1 MSLRNEGVNDAARF
15 RNLLPRLKSHLARAD
30 QPLEFCGT
38 GVRHSVFG
46 DLHVTE
52 DASIAAPLKTY
63 DSWLN
68 YESPAHCNDKIRI
81 QRTKGGELP
90 SSWRK
95 TLDPDDFPHLATE
108 SVCCRSDSIFYS
120 FYQATDDRLN
130 NVTSVLCGLL
140 PMILNQKSSFLQ
152 LLRNSH
158 EYSGA
163 GKTFFQHVSSCDALG
178 RMFEVDSAAA
188 NVYINH
194 EEDKLRAL
202 RGYSLELSVTVI
214 SPLTQKTHSSRLLQ
228 FVISRLAFTE
238 DTRRKSLHN
247 HNSLWA
253 HYEEILTNIRECLDA
268 DYESRDNF
276 WTMRSLF
283 HIPPEPMSHSA
294 SKQTP
299 HQARFRRPYLRR
311 PYLLRPHFLQRCLSL
326 LPSELQRLSPKN
338 SLPMTAAPRR
348 TPGGLRIIAK
358 AGFGEGDVIT
368 AAPRQ
373 PRSAKPGARVTE
385 PE

>member
-30 QPLEFCGT
+30 QPSEFCGT

-68 YESPAHCNDKIRI
+68 YESPAHC
-81 QRTKGGELP
+81 
-90 SSWRK
+90 
-95 TLDPDDFPHLATE
+95 
-108 SVCCRSDSIFYS
+108 RSDSIFYS

-140 PMILNQKSSFLQ
+140 LMILNQESSFLQ

-178 RMFEVDSAAA
+178 RMIVYAVNHECPYSTMLLIEATGQFRRRRQRGYKCLVSELPNQEVDSAAA

-194 EEDKLRAL
+194 EEDKLRVL

-238 DTRRKSLHN
+238 DTRRKALHN

-253 HYEEILTNIRECLDA
+253 HYEGILTNIRECLDA
-268 DYESRDNF
+268 DYGSSDPQSLAPESPNPNENPVQDEILAQ
-276 WTMRSLF
+276 TLIRSIEEQVAVVTRVTNISGGASDFIHQSVKEFLF
-283 HIPPEPMSHSA
+283 G
-294 SKQTP
+294 
-299 HQARFRRPYLRR
+299 RPDKSMPSGIEHYKNLVLLKLELTISRT
-311 PYLLRPHFLQRCLSL
+311 LRP
-326 LPSELQRLSPKN
+326 EYRLDGPGVRQ
-338 SLPMTAAPRR
+338 TYPRF
-348 TPGGLRIIAK
+348 A
-358 AGFGEGDVIT
+358 
-368 AAPRQ
+368 
-373 PRSAKPGARVTE
+373 S
-385 PE
+385 